1 MGNSLFQAVKLSVL
15 PNETERNQW
24 YAQSVNGKYLIM
36 NKFLEEMSC
45 HGDTYMHLFIK
56 NIVP

>member
-1 MGNSLFQAVKLSVL
+1 LFQAVKLSVL